1 MANPAGESIRKRLA
15 IYAHIIAIN
24 VAVARRRTGDLLSA
38 GSLVLHI
45 PPGHRRL
52 ACPDRAQRG
61 KRDPRALCPKH
72 AIGVR
77 WIREVPHRA
86 GVAHVRSRAFLII
99 AGVLVFPPQA
109 SSAPIDQSSSSSLPR
124 PRPADAPSH
133 PAPYD
138 AAPAEQA
145 KPEPTID
152 QACLDRLGAAGIE
165 FEAVELLPSAK
176 TGCAIETPVRLKAVK
191 LAPPWITSIRLPDE
205 PTLSCRFGERFG
217 HWLRD
222 LVAPLIAGELAVE
235 VKSVRTGPGYE
246 CRNRNRA
253 EAGKISAHASGLAA
267 DVASFELANGRT
279 LAIKPNGDEH
289 LRATVDAIRVAA
301 CGWFTTVLGP
311 GSDAAHA
318 DHMHVDILQHGSSNR
333 YRICQ

>member
-1 MANPAGESIRKRLA
+1 MRI
-15 IYAHIIAIN
+15 
-24 VAVARRRTGDLLSA
+24 
-38 GSLVLHI
+38 
-45 PPGHRRL
+45 
-52 ACPDRAQRG
+52 C
-61 KRDPRALCPKH
+61 
-72 AIGVR
+72 
-77 WIREVPHRA
+77 
-86 GVAHVRSRAFLII
+86 AFLTI
-99 AGVLVFPPQA
+99 AAVLAFPLQA
-109 SSAPIDQSSSSSLPR
+109 SGAPIAESPPMPR
-124 PRPADAPSH
+124 PRPAEAPSH

-138 AAPAEQA
+138 TAPAEEA
-145 KPEPTID
+145 KTETTID

-165 FEAVELLPSAK
+165 FEAVTLLPAAK
-176 TGCAIETPVRLKAVK
+176 PGCAIETPVRLKAVK
-191 LAPPWITSIRLPDE
+191 LAPRWRTSIDLPDE

-235 VKSVRTGPGYE
+235 LKAIRTGPGYE

-253 EAGKISAHASGLAA
+253 EPGKISAHASGLAV

-318 DHMHVDILQHGSSNR
+318 DHMHVDILQHGSSDR

>member
-1 MANPAGESIRKRLA
+1 MANPAGESIRKYLA
-15 IYAHIIAIN
+15 VYAHFIAIN

-38 GSLVLHI
+38 GSLLLRI
-45 PPGHRRL
+45 PPGHGEQTGR
-52 ACPDRAQRG
+52 DRARRG
-61 KRDPRALCPKH
+61 RRDPRALCPKL
-72 AIGVR
+72 ANGVR
-77 WIREVPHRA
+77 WIRDLPQRA
-86 GVAHVRSRAFLII
+86 CVAHMRLRAFLIF
-99 AGVLVFPPQA
+99 AAVLAFPPQA
-109 SSAPIDQSSSSSLPR
+109 SSAPIDESPPLPSSP
-124 PRPADAPSH
+124 PAEATSH

-138 AAPAEQA
+138 APPAEQV
-145 KPEPTID
+145 KPEPTVD

-165 FEAVELLPSAK
+165 FEAVTLPSAAK
-176 TGCAIETPVRLKAVK
+176 PGCAIETPVRLKAVK
-191 LAPPWITSIRLPDE
+191 SVPQSRTSIRLPDE

-235 VKSVRTGPGYE
+235 LKSVRTGPGYE

-267 DVASFELANGRT
+267 DVASFELANGTT

-289 LRATVDAIRVAA
+289 LRATIDAIRVAA

-318 DHMHVDILQHGSSNR
+318 DHMHVDILQHGSSDR

>member
-1 MANPAGESIRKRLA
+1 MTCFRPDHCSCESLQVMGGR
-15 IYAHIIAIN
+15 
-24 VAVARRRTGDLLSA
+24 
-38 GSLVLHI
+38 LVLI
-45 PPGHRRL
+45 ELGAEGATRVLCARSMRSACGGFARSRRGP
-52 ACPDRAQRG
+52 AS
-61 KRDPRALCPKH
+61 H
-72 AIGVR
+72 M
-77 WIREVPHRA
+77 
-86 GVAHVRSRAFLII
+86 RSRAFLII
-99 AGVLVFPPQA
+99 AGVLAFPQQA
-109 SSAPIDQSSSSSLPR
+109 SSAPIDQSPPLPR
-124 PRPADAPSH
+124 PRLADASSH

-138 AAPAEQA
+138 AAPVEQA

-165 FEAVELLPSAK
+165 FEAVTLLLAAK
-176 TGCAIETPVRLKAVK
+176 PGCAIETPVRLKAVK
-191 LAPPWITSIRLPDE
+191 LAPQWRTSVRLPDE

-222 LVAPLIAGELAVE
+222 LVAPLIAGELAIE
-235 VKSVRTGPGYE
+235 LKSVRTGPGYE

-267 DVASFELANGRT
+267 DVASFELANGGT

-311 GSDAAHA
+311 GSDVAHA
-318 DHMHVDILQHGSSNR
+318 DHMHVDILQHGSSDR
-333 YRICQ
+333 YRICQRGTADQSRISGVANTRCGVPMQGSAIRPEVL

>member
-1 MANPAGESIRKRLA
+1 MRISSPSTSLSRGDEQVTSAES
-15 IYAHIIAIN
+15 
-24 VAVARRRTGDLLSA
+24 LL
-38 GSLVLHI
+38 LHI
-45 PPGHRRL
+45 PKGHGRQ
-52 ACPDRAQRG
+52 ACPGRAQRG
-61 KRDPRALCPKH
+61 KRDPRTLCPKH

-77 WIREVPHRA
+77 WIRELLQRGCVGHMRI
-86 GVAHVRSRAFLII
+86 RAFLII
-99 AGVLVFPPQA
+99 AAVLAFPPRA
-109 SSAPIDQSSSSSLPR
+109 SSASTGEFPPLPR
-124 PRPADAPSH
+124 PRPAEAPSH
-133 PAPYD
+133 LAPYD

-145 KPEPTID
+145 KPEPTD

-165 FEAVELLPSAK
+165 FESVTLPPSAK
-176 TGCAIETPVRLKAVK
+176 PGCAIETPVRLKAIK
-191 LAPPWITSIRLPDE
+191 LAPRWRMSIRLPDE

-235 VKSVRTGPGYE
+235 LKSVRTGPGYE

-253 EAGKISAHASGLAA
+253 EAGKISAHASGLAI

-318 DHMHVDILQHGSSNR
+318 DHMHVDILQHGSSDR

>member
-1 MANPAGESIRKRLA
+1 MANAAGESIRKYLA
-15 IYAHIIAIN
+15 IYAHFIAIN

-38 GSLVLHI
+38 GSLVLPI
-45 PPGHRRL
+45 PPGHGRP

-61 KRDPRALCPKH
+61 RRDPRALFPKH
-72 AIGVR
+72 AIGVP
-77 WIREVPHRA
+77 WIPEVPQRA
-86 GVAHVRSRAFLII
+86 CLAPMRSRVFLII
-99 AGVLVFPPQA
+99 AGVLAFPPQA
-109 SSAPIDQSSSSSLPR
+109 SSAPIERSPPLPH
-124 PRPADAPSH
+124 PHPAEAPSH

-145 KPEPTID
+145 KPEPAID

-165 FEAVELLPSAK
+165 FEAVALPVAK
-176 TGCAIETPVRLKAVK
+176 PGCAIETPVRLKAVK
-191 LAPPWITSIRLPDE
+191 LAPQWITSIRLPDE

-235 VKSVRTGPGYE
+235 LKSVRTGPGYE
-246 CRNRNRA
+246 CRNRNHA

-289 LRATVDAIRVAA
+289 LRATVDAIRVAS

-318 DHMHVDILQHGSSNR
+318 DHMHVDILQHGSSYS

>member
-1 MANPAGESIRKRLA
+1 MQAVRRIRQFMQT
-15 IYAHIIAIN
+15 AH
-24 VAVARRRTGDLLSA
+24 SA
-38 GSLVLHI
+38 HVS
-45 PPGHRRL
+45 
-52 ACPDRAQRG
+52 
-61 KRDPRALCPKH
+61 RAL
-72 AIGVR
+72 
-77 WIREVPHRA
+77 
-86 GVAHVRSRAFLII
+86 LI
-99 AGVLVFPPQA
+99 AGAVIVAPLRA
-109 SSAPIDQSSSSSLPR
+109 SGAPIDEPPPLP
-124 PRPADAPSH
+124 PARPAEAPARS
-133 PAPYD
+133 APHE
-138 AAPAEQA
+138 AAPAENAQ
-145 KPEPTID
+145 PESAVD

-165 FEAVELLPSAK
+165 FESITLPPAPKS
-176 TGCAIETPVRLKAVK
+176 GCAIDTPVRLKAIK
-191 LAPPWITSIRLPDE
+191 LAPRWRTSIRLPDE

-235 VKSVRTGPGYE
+235 LKSVRTGPGYE

-279 LAIKPNGDEH
+279 LTVKPDGDEH
-289 LRATVDAIRVAA
+289 LQATVAAIRVAA

-318 DHMHVDILQHGSSNR
+318 DHMHVDIMQHGSSDR